1 MWRVFAFQSAKGGDP
16 LQLSK
21 HFSMAELTVTSTG
34 LPNTPIGAEL
44 ENLYALAEV
53 LEQVRFEL
61 GHPVIISSGYRSP
74 SVNGIIGGSK
84 SSAHL
89 KGLAA
94 DFVCPGFGTPKQV
107 CIALID
113 AGLKFDQL
121 ILEYKDGTHN
131 NGGDWVH
138 FGLKAEGDRQMVMTR
153 LPGGRYVPGL
163 HGMENQ

>member
-1 MWRVFAFQSAKGGDP
+1 M
-16 LQLSK
+16 QLSE
-21 HFSMAELTVTSTG
+21 HFSLSELTITETG
-34 LPNTPIGAEL
+34 LENSPIGDEL
-44 ENLYALAEV
+44 ESLYRLAEV

-74 SVNGIIGGSK
+74 AVNSIVGGSK

-94 DFVCPGFGTPKQV
+94 DFTCPGFGTPKEI

-113 AGLKFDQL
+113 AQIRFDQI

-131 NGGDWVH
+131 KGGDWVH
-138 FGLKAEGDRQMVMTR
+138 LGLKPEGSRQMVMTR
-153 LPGGRYVPGL
+153 LSGGKYYPGL
-163 HGMENQ
+163 HGVNK

>member
-1 MWRVFAFQSAKGGDP
+1 M
-16 LQLSK
+16 QLSK
-21 HFSMAELTVTSTG
+21 HFSLDELTATSTG
-34 LPNTPIGAEL
+34 LPNAPIGAEL
-44 ENLYALAEV
+44 GNLFLLAEV

-74 SVNGIIGGSK
+74 AINSIIGGSK
-84 SSAHL
+84 SSAHM

-94 DFVCPGFGTPKQV
+94 DFACPRFGTPKEI

-113 AGLKFDQL
+113 AGLQWDQL

-131 NGGDWVH
+131 KGGDWVH
-138 FGLKAEGDRQMVMTR
+138 LGLKPEGSRQMVMTR

-163 HGMENQ
+163 HGMENAA

>member
-1 MWRVFAFQSAKGGDP
+1 M
-16 LQLSK
+16 QLSE
-21 HFSMAELTVTSTG
+21 HFSLAELTVTETG
-34 LPNTPIGAEL
+34 LENSPVGDEL
-44 ENLYALAEV
+44 ENLYRLVEV

-74 SVNGIIGGSK
+74 SVNGIVGGSK

-94 DFVCPGFGTPKQV
+94 DFSCPGFGTPKEI

-113 AGLKFDQL
+113 AGLKWDQL

-131 NGGDWVH
+131 KGGDWVH
-138 FGLKAEGDRQMVMTR
+138 IGLRPGTERQMVMTR
-153 LPGGRYVPGL
+153 LTGGRYVPGL
-163 HGMENQ
+163 HGEQKNES